1 MCDFESYTERSAQWF
16 KVLSVKTVENNG
28 FIFLAPFH
36 TEKTQR
42 NKKVITQ
49 KDFSM
54 QTLHKRSWKECKR
67 LTAGWKK
74 IWGLISQ
81 TLLICI
87 KKAGNPKENLQRFE
101 YKH

>member
-1 MCDFESYTERSAQWF
+1 MCDFESYTERSAQWL

-28 FIFLAPFH
+28 FIFLAPSH

-49 KDFSM
+49 KDFST

-67 LTAGWKK
+67 LAAGWKK
-74 IWGLISQ
+74 IWTNISDF
-81 TLLICI
+81 TNPY
-87 KKAGNPKENLQRFE
+87 KKGRQSKRKFT
-101 YKH
+101 KV

>member
-1 MCDFESYTERSAQWF
+1 MTKAKFMCVFESYTERGAQWL

-28 FIFLAPFH
+28 FLFLAPFH
-36 TEKTQR
+36 TEKKPQR

-67 LTAGWKK
+67 LTAGWEKY
-74 IWGLISQ
+74 WGLISQ
-81 TLLICI
+81 ILLIHI
-87 KKAGNPKENLQRFE
+87 KKAGNPKENL
-101 YKH
+101 